1 MKRSIGLSAMLVL
14 GAALVAP
21 GVGAEEKKKGKVPS
35 ISEIMTAAH
44 KGAESAREKAKAA
57 LKDKD
62 YEDLGKYAK
71 KLTQLGTD
79 LSKNKPPKGA
89 AKSWKNLT
97 STYIKNAK
105 ALQKAAADKNAG
117 GAKKALDGIGGLCAK
132 CHTAHKED

>member
-1 MKRSIGLSAMLVL
+1 MKRLIGLSAMLVV

-21 GVGAEEKKKGKVPS
+21 SVGAEEKEKKVPS
-35 ISEIMTAAH
+35 ISDIMTAAH
-44 KGAESAREKAKAA
+44 KGANSAREKAKAA

-62 YEDLGKYAK
+62 YEDLSKHAK

-79 LSKNKPPKGA
+79 LSKNKPPKGE
-89 AKSWKNLT
+89 AKNWKNLT
-97 STYIKNAK
+97 SAYVKNAK

-117 GAKKALDGIGGLCAK
+117 AAEKALKGIGGLCAK